1 MRKKYNC
8 EEHPDYSR
16 WLAMRQRCLN
26 PTSDNYHRYGAKG
39 ITIAED
45 LMSFEDFSTYISTL
59 NNYGVVGVTLDRIDP
74 KKNYEKGNLR
84 WASKSVQNANQLGN
98 SKGNNKYVG
107 VNWSK
112 THMRWVA
119 RVTLEGATIKFILK
133 KLLTTTS
140 ISGIMK
146 LYRGARGNLRFWR
159 LCKTNRLRSV
169 RNGR

>member
-59 NNYGVVGVTLDRIDP
+59 NNYEVVGVTLDRIDP

-119 RVTLEGATIKFILK
+119 RVTLEGKTLLSKVCLTQEEALQIRNRFIVEN
-133 KLLTTTS
+133 
-140 ISGIMK
+140 
-146 LYRGARGNLRFWR
+146 NLPHPIQEW
-159 LCKTNRLRSV
+159 K
-169 RNGR
+169 GE